1 MITLIAFVGVAV
13 ISFCVGMGCAMSRL
27 PRMGGYEWDGRRYEI
42 RDVGPAW
49 R

>member
-1 MITLIAFVGVAV
+1 MITLIACVGVAAIAFLWGLGV
-13 ISFCVGMGCAMSRL
+13 ALAQL
-27 PRMGGYEWDGRRYEI
+27 PRTGGFEWDGRRYEI